1 MYNVQATGRA
11 KAWLC
16 VAFALRVPVRRLPR
30 PSLSVHVKNLGSGG
44 RKCRRGERR
53 KWSLQICLV
62 LVKESNEELL
72 KSLYQRG
79 TQVLLCSNR
88 LRAVSFFRSPSCEAR
103 ETRKWPR
110 VWLKARDG
118 RGTGGAF
125 FLLGCRSMLASRA
138 LPCIK
143 SDEKERLLAVY
154 CSHKKAATTRQ
165 ALKIPLSFLFDI
177 FTFSTLRILTLAE
190 FVCTG
195 IKISK
200 EFAVA

>member
-1 MYNVQATGRA
+1 
-11 KAWLC
+11 
-16 VAFALRVPVRRLPR
+16 
-30 PSLSVHVKNLGSGG
+30 
-44 RKCRRGERR
+44 
-53 KWSLQICLV
+53 
-62 LVKESNEELL
+62 
-72 KSLYQRG
+72 
-79 TQVLLCSNR
+79 
-88 LRAVSFFRSPSCEAR
+88 
-103 ETRKWPR
+103 
-110 VWLKARDG
+110 
-118 RGTGGAF
+118 
-125 FLLGCRSMLASRA
+125 MLASRA

-200 EFAVA
+200 ESAVA